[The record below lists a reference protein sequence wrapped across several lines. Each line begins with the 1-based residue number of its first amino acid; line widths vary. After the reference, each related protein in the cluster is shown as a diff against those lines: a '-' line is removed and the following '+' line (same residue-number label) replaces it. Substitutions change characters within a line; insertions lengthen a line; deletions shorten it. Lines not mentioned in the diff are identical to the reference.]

1 MPIKILTVDDS
12 KTIRLIIAK
21 AFKPFDCDVLEAAN
35 GVEGIAVA
43 AKERPHIIIL
53 DLTMPVMDGYEALT
67 KLKSDP
73 DLKSIPVVMLTAES
87 GRENVLRIAKQGVRD
102 YLVKPFKEELIVE
115 RVSRI
120 IDLKPRGNTTNKVRR
135 FDDPLSILVVD
146 DKPAICEQIRGGLGD
161 TCWTVVGRAQAG
173 EAIDY
178 CNKTAPDVVIASL
191 SLPDNS
197 AFSLFQMLRGQP
209 KTKSVPV
216 FAMCVKT
223 AVEEQGRAQQ
233 TGFTGI
239 VTKPIDFEELKSR
252 IARALNLDTSY
263 KYFQHRDGVLW
274 LKLPATFNAT
284 VAHEVGSH
292 LRTKVAEAVDAGL
305 GKVIF
310 DLSDLR
316 SADLVL
322 IKLGLEVIQFCD
334 DMSLR
339 LRVIGSAAVAQE
351 CRKYEETKDWAFLG
365 SFEEAMAS
373 LNGQEAALA
382 MA

>member
-21 AFKPFDCDVLEAAN
+21 AFKPFDCEVLEACN
-35 GVEGIAVA
+35 GVEGLAMA
-43 AKERPHIIIL
+43 AKEKPHIIIL

-120 IDLKPRGNTTNKVRR
+120 IDLKPKGVTVPKARR
-135 FDDPLSILVVD
+135 FDDPVSILVVD
-146 DKPAICEQIRGGLGD
+146 DKPAICEQVRLGLGD
-161 TCWTVVGRAQAG
+161 TQWTVLGRSQAG

-178 CNKTAPDVVIASL
+178 CGKTVPDVLIVSL

-197 AFSLFQMLRGQP
+197 AFSLFQMLRSQQ
-209 KTKSVPV
+209 KSKATPV

-223 AVEEQGRAQQ
+223 AVDDQTRAQQ

-239 VTKPIDFEELKSR
+239 ITKPIDFEDVKMK
-252 IARALNLDTSY
+252 IARALSLDTSY
-263 KYFQHRDGVLW
+263 KYFEHRDGVLW
-274 LKLPATFNAT
+274 IKLPSGFSQSTAN
-284 VAHEVGSH
+284 EVSAH

-310 DLSDLR
+310 DVSTLK
-316 SADLVL
+316 SADLSL
-322 IKLGLEVIQFCD
+322 IKLGLDVMQFCQE
-334 DMSLR
+334 MSLR
-339 LRVIGSAAVAQE
+339 LRMVGNGAVSAE
-351 CRKYEETKDWAFLG
+351 CRKYEETKDWSFLG
-365 SFEEAMAS
+365 SFDEAAAA
-373 LNGQEAALA
+373 LNGRESVAA
-382 MA
+382 